1 MKYTKKLYYAD
12 FASTARIVRPRN
24 PFFRTI
30 TDTLLAPWFIILF
43 LAVCAV
49 YPTAIFADSFR
60 FMKLQYLRMSNDNLR
75 KGLYHDLSKFS
86 PGNWRNFIAG

>member
-12 FASTARIVRPRN
+12 FASAARIVRPRN
-24 PFFRTI
+24 QVLRTV
-30 TDTLLAPWFIILF
+30 TDTLLAPWYIILF

-60 FMKLQYLRMSNDNLR
+60 FMKLQLLRLSNENMR
-75 KGLYHDLSKFS
+75 KGLYHDLSKLS
-86 PGNWRNFIAG
+86 IGNWRHFIAG